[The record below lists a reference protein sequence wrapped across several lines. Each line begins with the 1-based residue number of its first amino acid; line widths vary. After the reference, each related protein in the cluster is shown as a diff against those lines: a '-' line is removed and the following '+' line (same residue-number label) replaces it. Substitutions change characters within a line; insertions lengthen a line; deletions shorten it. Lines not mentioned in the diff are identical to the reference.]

1 MADLNQPKQQPQPQP
16 SPPPWP
22 PEAADPPKPKE
33 SPVFRWLLPA
43 ALRRGNS
50 PKAALLLRAAL
61 LWGLIALG
69 ATGWLIL
76 SPIKGIIPDSYKYQA
91 AALILILTLGLLL
104 NYALETWRLRK
115 AVPAPPPPSAPSM
128 PKKSAQSQSQS
139 QPNAGNGNDPAPAAA
154 PGRRAG
160 PAAKKNNRGGRPRRR
175 K

>member
-22 PEAADPPKPKE
+22 PEASDPPEPKE

-43 ALRRGNS
+43 ALRRGDS
-50 PKAALLLRAAL
+50 SKAALLLRAAL

-69 ATGWLIL
+69 AAGWLIL
-76 SPIKGIIPDSYKYQA
+76 FPIKGIIPDGYKYQA

-115 AVPAPPPPSAPSM
+115 AVPAPPPPSAP
-128 PKKSAQSQSQS
+128 KKPARPQSQS
-139 QPNAGNGNDPAPAAA
+139 NAGNGDDPTPAIA
-154 PGRRAG
+154 PGRKAG